1 MDRRTF
7 LKGLLAT
14 TAAVPV
20 VRALPVIPKTGSIP
34 IVNGG
39 TGFVSYA
46 ELVKITQE
54 AFLPKMQ
61 LQLYETHPVMPA
73 WIKGRD

>member
-14 TAAVPV
+14 TAAAPI
-20 VRALPVIPKTGSIP
+20 VRVLPVIPETGSIP

-39 TGFVSYA
+39 TGFVSYP
-46 ELVKITQE
+46 ELVRLTQE
-54 AFLPKMQ
+54 AFLPKMK
-61 LQLYETHPVMPA
+61 LQLYETHPVMSSL
-73 WIKGRD
+73 IRGK